1 MKQISE
7 MNIGE
12 LAAYISTHL
21 KKNGIEVV
29 LTGGSCVSIY
39 SENKYISMDLDFVEM
54 SFYKRKEIKRILT
67 EIGFQ
72 EENRYFKNPESDF
85 LVEFPPGP
93 LAIGSEPIKGII
105 TLEFETGN
113 LRLISPTECVKDR
126 LAGFYFW
133 NDRQSLEQAIL
144 VASNNQIN
152 MNEIRKWSMKEGEEK
167 KFQMFLEKIYTLN

>member
-7 MNIGE
+7 MSLGE
-12 LAAYISTHL
+12 LAANIATHL
-21 KKNGIEVV
+21 KNNGIEVV

-39 SENKYISMDLDFVEM
+39 SKNKYVSYDLDFVEM
-54 SFYKRKEIKRILT
+54 SFYKRKEIKKVLS
-67 EIGFQ
+67 EIGFK
-72 EENRYFKNPESDF
+72 EENRYFKNSKTDF

-93 LAIGSEPIKGII
+93 LAIGSEPIKDII

-133 NDRQSLEQAIL
+133 NDRQCLEQAIL
-144 VASNNQIN
+144 VSSNNQIN

-167 KFQMFLEKIYTLN
+167 KFQMFLEKLKL